1 MLRQK
6 PERWIALAVIACTLA
21 LAAILT
27 LIVGHWQF
35 NPDRRT
41 VHAYFQSCVGIDINS
56 PIRYA
61 GAPVGR
67 VARIE
72 VVPRA
77 EQKQSDGKC
86 YYVKVTLVINR
97 SLEVGDDASF
107 EIKQEGVLGAKFVG
121 ITPGKID
128 APLLADDA
136 TVLGVSPVDLID
148 LAAPGKELLVKL
160 GPVVDNLHGITQTLN
175 QSVPGLITKVDD
187 FLDHGDEL
195 LADVGSPENKRR
207 LAQMLADLRVVSGNL
222 KVVTTNAKAFTATIG
237 ERPWRLLFGGKPTTL
252 PTEAEI
258 LASPK
263 PVPIPANP

>member
-195 LADVGSPENKRR
+195 LAD
-207 LAQMLADLRVVSGNL
+207 LRVVSGNL

-263 PVPIPANP
+263 PVPIPSQ